1 MKWIEISVAIERV
14 VIEEVTTLFD
24 TMSSNGFIEEDVPN
38 EPNWVQFTL
47 YGDTSKSTSE
57 WEELI
62 GHELKQAQFNF
73 KQLQAK
79 EVTDTDW
86 YNSWQQYIEPTEILP
101 NLVIRPAW
109 KEYTPKQGEEVIT
122 IDSDL
127 SFGTG
132 AHETTQACA
141 ELMAKYGA
149 KVNTCLDI
157 GTGTGILLLVAHY
170 LGVPNLIGIDIDAS
184 AVAQAKANCETNAV
198 TAQLICGDLATD
210 FTGTADLILANLTV
224 DPLKM
229 LLPAISKKLDS
240 EGILIISGIIDDRYE
255 EIKPY
260 IEAHWLIVEEVT
272 KESWHTFA
280 LKYKG

>member
-14 VIEEVTTLFD
+14 VLEEVTTLFD

-38 EPNWVQFTL
+38 EPDWVQITL
-47 YGDTSKSTSE
+47 YGDTAKSVDE
-57 WEELI
+57 WEQCI
-62 GHELKQAQFNF
+62 AHELKQAQFQF
-73 KQLQAK
+73 KDLYAK

-109 KEYTPKQGEEVIT
+109 KEYIPKEGEQVIT

-141 ELMAKYGA
+141 ELMATYGA
-149 KVNTCLDI
+149 KANTCLDI
-157 GTGTGILLLVAHY
+157 GTGTGILLLVAHQ
-170 LGVPNLIGIDIDAS
+170 LGIPTLIGIDIDNS
-184 AVAQAKANCETNAV
+184 AVVQAEINCKTNGV

-210 FTGTADLILANLTV
+210 FKGTADLILANLTV

-229 LLPAISKKLDS
+229 LLPTISEKLAPK
-240 EGILIISGIIDDRYE
+240 GTLIISGIIDERYE

-260 IEAHWLIVEEVT
+260 IVEHWQIVEEIV
-272 KESWHTFA
+272 KGSWHTFA
-280 LKYKG
+280 LTHKS

>member
-38 EPNWVQFTL
+38 EPNWVQITL

-57 WEELI
+57 WETLI
-62 GHELKQAQFNF
+62 GHELEQAQFNF
-73 KQLQAK
+73 KHLKAK

-101 NLVIRPAW
+101 HLVIRPAW
-109 KEYTPKQGEEVIT
+109 KEYIPKEGDQVIT

-141 ELMAKYGA
+141 ELMAKYGTKA
-149 KVNTCLDI
+149 TTCLDI
-157 GTGTGILLLVAHY
+157 GTGTGILLLVAHH
-170 LGVPNLIGIDIDAS
+170 LGIPKLIGIDIDAS
-184 AVAQAKANCETNAV
+184 AVAQADANCETNAV
-198 TAQLICGDLATD
+198 DAKLICGDLATD
-210 FTGTADLILANLTV
+210 FKGTADLILANLTV

-229 LLPAISKKLDS
+229 LLPTISEKLDS
-240 EGILIISGIIDDRYE
+240 KGILIISGIIDERYE
-255 EIKPY
+255 EIKPF
-260 IEAHWLIVEEVT
+260 ITEHWQVVEEVI
-272 KESWHTFA
+272 KGSWHTLA
-280 LKYKG
+280 LSHKE

>member
-24 TMSSNGFIEEDVPN
+24 TMSSNGFIEEDIDN
-38 EPNWVQFTL
+38 EPDWVQITL
-47 YGDTSKSTSE
+47 YGDTSKSVQE
-57 WEELI
+57 WEQLI
-62 GHELKQAQFNF
+62 GQTLKQAQFEF
-73 KQLQAK
+73 KHLYAK

-101 NLVIRPAW
+101 DLVIRPAW
-109 KEYTPKQGEEVIT
+109 KEYTPKDGEQVIT

-149 KVNTCLDI
+149 DANTCLDI

-170 LGVPNLIGIDIDAS
+170 LGIPKLIGIDIDGS
-184 AVAQAKANCETNAV
+184 AVAQAEANCKTNGV
-198 TAQLICGDLATD
+198 IAQLICGDLATD

-229 LLPAISKKLDS
+229 LLPTISTKLAS
-240 EGILIISGIIDDRYE
+240 QGILIISGIIDERYE

-260 IEAHWLIVEEVT
+260 ITEHWQIVEEVV
-272 KESWHTFA
+272 KGSWHTFA
-280 LKYKG
+280 LTYKS